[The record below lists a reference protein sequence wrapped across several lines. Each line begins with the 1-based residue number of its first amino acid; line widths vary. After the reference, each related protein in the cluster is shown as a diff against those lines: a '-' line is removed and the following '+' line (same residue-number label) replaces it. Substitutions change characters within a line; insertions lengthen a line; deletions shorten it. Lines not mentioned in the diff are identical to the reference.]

1 MKSPT
6 AVFDMLAIVGGL
18 NFPLDWNLIMPDGS
32 ECTNHDMPKL
42 PVAIRHFGVA
52 QAYDRFIV
60 LCGGQDVTNALSK
73 FFDINKIEMRID
85 KNLYNTH
92 RKIYVYEYEFPHL
105 L

>member
-18 NFPLDWNLIMPDGS
+18 NIPLDWNLIMPDGS
-32 ECTNHDMPKL
+32 ECANHDMPKL

-60 LCGGQDVTNALSK
+60 LCGGQDNTDALSK
-73 FFDINKIEMRID
+73 FFETDKIEMKKDI
-85 KNLYNTH
+85 KKLYNTH
-92 RKIYVYEYEFPHL
+92 IKRIYIRI
-105 L
+105 

>member
-32 ECTNHDMPKL
+32 ECANHDMPKL

-60 LCGGQDVTNALSK
+60 LCGGGQDVTNAPSK
-73 FFDINKIEMRID
+73 FFDIDKIEMKKD
-85 KNLYNTH
+85 KKKLVQHT
-92 RKIYVYEYEFPHL
+92 
-105 L
+105 